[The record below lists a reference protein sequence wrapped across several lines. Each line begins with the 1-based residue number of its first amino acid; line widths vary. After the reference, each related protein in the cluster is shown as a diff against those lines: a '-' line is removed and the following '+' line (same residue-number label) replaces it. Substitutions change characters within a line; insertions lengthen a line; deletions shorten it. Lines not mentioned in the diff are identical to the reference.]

1 MTEPTPGTLLDGINS
16 VPYLYER
23 RHALLAADAHRGPA
37 ANIGRGGENL
47 TISWPSVNDLGL
59 TRTLLDSIARHIP
72 DFRGEVLVI
81 DNGSEPAEAEALRA
95 ACAAAPFAA
104 RVVSLGA
111 NYGVAG
117 GRNRTMPHVRTDWV
131 LLLDNDIY
139 FRSNPLPRVQRDLAV
154 LGCHFLNL
162 PLLDRDGQRLFAHG
176 GHLYVCVEGG
186 RIHIGAGSAY
196 AQAAYSGGEL
206 EACLSTFL
214 FGGAAVV
221 NRHTFTAVGG
231 FDEGMFIGFEDID
244 FSIRLF
250 RAGLKVGNSGA
261 VALVHDHPA
270 PTTAA
275 DLDYERQRF
284 ARDAIRRSA
293 EHLER
298 KHGMVVW
305 SDAVDAWLKARH
317 RKLGLADGAAP
328 VAPTAA
334 VPAPTPAEAVPATPC
349 GAARPRV
356 MLVLD
361 TEPWAFG
368 NIARQLQRHLAERFE
383 FRLVPMDV
391 VDNVI
396 RVLLLARDCDIIH
409 FFWREHLQL
418 IQSPY
423 HQSYVASLGGDYG
436 QFFDTY
442 VRAKALSTAI
452 YDHLLLEP
460 EQLAERRPLYTDLL
474 TGYYVGSER
483 LRRIYAAVPGYPPP
497 AAVLPDG
504 VDRELFYP
512 QRLERLRTTAGRELV
527 VGWVGNSRWGGTDQ
541 DYKGVETIL
550 KPAVAQLRAE
560 GLPLRLALAD
570 RAAGTFI
577 PHAEMVHWYASID
590 VYVCTSL
597 IEGTPNPVLESMA
610 CGVPIVSTD
619 VGIVPEALG
628 PRQHEFILPER
639 SIAALQAALRRL
651 VREPHLLPELSEENL
666 ERAAAWDWR
675 INAARFGPYFD
686 ELLRRRAART

>member
-1 MTEPTPGTLLDGINS
+1 MTEPAPGTLLEGIAT
-16 VPYLYER
+16 VPYVYER

-37 ANIGRGGENL
+37 ANIGRDGANL
-47 TISWPSVNDLGL
+47 TISCLSLNRSGL
-59 TRTLLDSIARHIP
+59 TRTLLDSIARQIP

-81 DNGSEPAEAEALRA
+81 DNGSEAAEAEALRA
-95 ACAAAPFAA
+95 ACSAAPFAA
-104 RVVSLGA
+104 RVEVLGA
-111 NYGVAG
+111 NYGVGG

-131 LLLDNDIY
+131 LLLDNDI
-139 FRSNPLPRVQRDLAV
+139 FFQSNPLPRVQRDLAV

-162 PLLDRDGQRLFAHG
+162 PLLDRDGQRLFARG

-186 RIHIGAGSAY
+186 RVHIGAGSAY
-196 AQAAYSGGEL
+196 VQGPHPGGEL
-206 EACLSTFL
+206 DACLSTFL

-221 NRHTFTAVGG
+221 NRHTFAAVGG

-270 PTTAA
+270 PTTAS
-275 DLDYERQRF
+275 DKDYERQRF

-298 KHGMVVW
+298 KYGMVVW
-305 SDAVDAWLKARH
+305 SDAVDEWLQARH
-317 RKLGLADGAAP
+317 RQLGLTEVSDGPPPAAADPASRAAAP
-328 VAPTAA
+328 AVAV
-334 VPAPTPAEAVPATPC
+334 VP
-349 GAARPRV
+349 ARPRV

-361 TEPWAFG
+361 TESWAFG

-383 FRLVPMDV
+383 FRVVPMDV

-396 RVLLLARDCDIIH
+396 RVLLLARDCDIVH

-423 HQSYVASLGGDYG
+423 HQSYVANLGGDYA
-436 QFFDTY
+436 QFFAAY
-442 VRAKALSTAI
+442 VRGKALSTSV
-452 YDHLLLEP
+452 YDHLLLAP

-483 LRRIYAAVPGYPPP
+483 LRQIYAAAPGYPPP

-504 VDRELFYP
+504 VDRGLFYP
-512 QRLERLRTTAGRELV
+512 QRLERLAQTAGRELV
-527 VGWVGNSRWGGTDQ
+527 LGWVGNSRWGGAGE

-560 GLPLRLALAD
+560 GLPLRLELAD
-570 RAAGTFI
+570 RASGTFI
-577 PHAEMVHWYASID
+577 PHAEMVHWYAGID

-619 VGIVPEALG
+619 VGIVPEAFG

-639 SIAALQAALRRL
+639 SVAALQAALRRL
-651 VREPHLLPELSEENL
+651 VREPALLPVLSAENL

-686 ELLRRRAART
+686 ELLRRRATRA